1 MARGDIPLDIVTDD
15 KGTPVLPDERFANA
29 TQVRGLAQTMI
40 QADNKRAWMRDRVD
54 ALVNGWPTYPKSVT
68 AAKGFGWFPR
78 VNYREAEGLIQ
89 SQQTPL
95 FDLVTEVD
103 RCMEI
108 DLDIDAS
115 SEEEKADW
123 EDSIAKNWTWLL
135 FKRWR
140 KSFNYHIPLSQR
152 EMLVHGIGAHV
163 WPNKFTWVP
172 RTPRSGQILFPEV
185 CSLDFDS
192 DGKYFMLRDFV
203 PGEDVYGFIRNEKA
217 ARERGWFPDNVWQTL
232 VKAQKQNQRITGTS
246 SNIEEMQ
253 RKIRRGDYGYW
264 ASSQVGLWINW
275 MFVKEYEGG
284 VSLYAIEEQIISGN
298 KDGGYLF
305 KKRFLWKEWGE
316 VLVLFPID
324 IGNGDIQSVRGYGWR
339 TKDFFELSNRV
350 NNAMVAQVLI
360 SAFPQ
365 MKQNQPNMD
374 PEKMRLMRMGALNIT
389 PYGLEPS
396 LIQFPPLA
404 NSGLALQKHL
414 RDTMEMNNQ
423 SMSGNT
429 PEPKDRET
437 KYSFQVRAQDSAS
450 VTNGMQ
456 SLYESNYQQF
466 QETMYRRAI
475 KTPKGD
481 MPYQKMVQEFKEKC
495 KKDGVPDEALT
506 ERAIGQIR
514 ERTSA
519 GAGSAAIRLQAIQM
533 LMNSPVYFNAPEDK
547 KIAIERYLVATTM
560 GQVNVSRFA
569 RSVTDADLPDQDVS
583 LAQQESNGLAQGGQA
598 IVGIGQDDVA
608 HAQNHLQAA
617 LQHMQA
623 CEAGQEDPQ
632 TCLTALQG
640 LLQHAGEHLAKLQNN
655 PVRKQEFDQLE
666 AQWKQLAQYAQQLQR
681 EIQSQ
686 QGQPSPQQ
694 QLSEDGQIKLQKVQL
709 DAQIKDKK
717 ANLDAARKFRQQ
729 AFNERLSDAKTGAS
743 MMRDTAKTRAGIGLQ
758 TAKTQHGMMID
769 NAKTAATINRNGR
782 NEKEV

>member
-1 MARGDIPLDIVTDD
+1 MARGDLPLDVVTNVDG
-15 KGTPVLPDERFANA
+15 KPELPDERFANA
-29 TQVRGLAQTMI
+29 AQVRDLCQTMI
-40 QADNKRAWMRDRVD
+40 KSDQTKRASMRARVD

-68 AAKGFGWFPR
+68 AAKGFGWLPR
-78 VNYREAEGLIQ
+78 VNYREAEGLI
-89 SQQTPL
+89 SAQQTPL

-108 DLDIDAS
+108 ELDIEAES
-115 SEEEKADW
+115 QEQLQDW
-123 EDSIAKNWTWLL
+123 EDKISQHWTWLL

-172 RTPRSGQILFPEV
+172 RTPRSGQILFPEG
-185 CSLDFDS
+185 CSLDFDC

-203 PGEDVYGFIRNEKA
+203 PGEDVYGFIRSEDA
-217 ARERGWFPDNVWQTL
+217 ARTRGWFPDNVWKTL
-232 VKAQKQNQRITGTS
+232 VNAQKQNQSTGKGQTS
-246 SNIEEMQ
+246 DIEELQ
-253 RKIRRGDYGYW
+253 RKVRRGDYGYW
-264 ASSQVGLWINW
+264 SSSQVGLWINW
-275 MFVKEYEGG
+275 MFVKEYDGEI
-284 VSLYAIEEQIISGN
+284 SLYAIEENITCGN

-305 KKRFLWKEWGE
+305 KKRFLFDQWGD

-324 IGNGDIQSVRGYGWR
+324 IGNGDIHSVRGYGWR

-365 MKQNQPNMD
+365 MKQNQPNLD

-414 RDTMEMNNQ
+414 KQTMEENNI

-437 KYSFQVRAQDSAS
+437 KYSFQVRAHDSAS

-481 MPYQKMVQEFKEKC
+481 MPYQKMVEEFKEKC
-495 KKDGVPDEALT
+495 RKDGVPDEALT

-514 ERTSA
+514 ERTSS
-519 GAGSAAIRLQAIQM
+519 GAGSAAIRLQAIQ
-533 LMNSPVYFNAPEDK
+533 LLLGSPVYLNAPEDK

-569 RSVTDADLPDQDVS
+569 RSVTDSNLPNQDES
-583 LAQQESNGLAQGGQA
+583 LAMQESNGLSNGGEA
-598 IVGIGQDDVA
+598 IVSIQQDDIK
-608 HAQNHLQAA
+608 HADNHLQKAQQIMQQVQQGQMDPQHALDA
-617 LQHMQA
+617 LQR
-623 CEAGQEDPQ
+623 
-632 TCLTALQG
+632 
-640 LLQHAGEHLAKLQNN
+640 LLQHAGEHLARLQAN
-655 PVRKQEFDQLE
+655 PVRKQEFKQLE
-666 AQWKQLAQYAQQLQR
+666 AQWKQVAQFTKQLAN
-681 EIQSQ
+681 EVESQ
-686 QGQPSPQQ
+686 QGQPSPEQ
-694 QLSEDGQIKLQKVQL
+694 QLSEDGQIKMAKVQQ
-709 DAQIKDKK
+709 DSEIKNKK
-717 ANLDAARKFRQQ
+717 ADADLALKFRKA
-729 AFNERLSDAKTGAS
+729 AFTERISDAKT
-743 MMRDTAKTRAGIGLQ
+743 
-758 TAKTQHGMMID
+758 
-769 NAKTAATINRNGR
+769 AAAISRNGR
-782 NEKEV
+782 K